1 MIKPIKDYER
11 YFISDDG
18 KVFNSNG
25 KEISQRKATNGYM
38 RVNVRKGDQ
47 KYEKPKTMSVH
58 RLVAEHFIP
67 KVEGKDYVNH
77 IDGDKTNNN
86 VSNLEWC
93 TAKENSQHIY
103 NLDEEYR
110 MKCYKNIR
118 KAQEKCKKKVKV
130 FLHTMY
136 IGTFESEIEVAK
148 TLHINEKTV
157 RNGLKN
163 KHKNKDG
170 YSFFYVDDRGWL
182 YDF

>member
-38 RVNVRKGDQ
+38 RVNLRKGDQ

-77 IDGDKTNNN
+77 IDGDKTNNIVN
-86 VSNLEWC
+86 NLEWC

-103 NLDEEYR
+103 NLNEEYKK
-110 MKCYKNIR
+110 KCIENIK
-118 KAQEKCKKKVKV
+118 KAQEKCKKQVLV
-130 FLHTMY
+130 CLHNRC
-136 IGTFESEIEVAK
+136 IGVCESEKEVAE

-163 KHKNKDG
+163 RHKNKDG
-170 YSFFYVDDRGWL
+170 YSFFYVDDRGVVV
-182 YDF
+182 

>member
-1 MIKPIKDYER
+1 MKKPITDYER

-38 RVNVRKGDQ
+38 RVNLRKGDQ

-58 RLVAEHFIP
+58 RLVAEHYIP

-86 VSNLEWC
+86 VNNLEWC
-93 TAKENSQHIY
+93 TAKENSQHAY
-103 NLDEEYR
+103 NTITEYR
-110 MKCYKNIR
+110 GKVNINIK
-118 KAQEKCKKKVKV
+118 KAQEKCKKQVAV
-130 FLHTMY
+130 YLHNHC
-136 IGTFESEIEVAK
+136 IGVCESEKEVAEA
-148 TLHINEKTV
+148 LHISEKTV

-170 YSFFYVDDRGWL
+170 YSFFYVNDRGWL
-182 YDF
+182 HDF